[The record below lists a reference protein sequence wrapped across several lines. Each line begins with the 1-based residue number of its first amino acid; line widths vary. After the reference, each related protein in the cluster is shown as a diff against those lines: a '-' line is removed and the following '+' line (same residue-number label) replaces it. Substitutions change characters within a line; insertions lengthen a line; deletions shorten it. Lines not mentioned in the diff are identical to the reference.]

1 MTFAIGRRLTLGLAC
16 LALVSCS
23 QKDEPKPT
31 DPVNERPVSR
41 TDAASEPMLTPYLAV
56 LAETPT
62 DADGEAVDLSGLV
75 AALPDYVSL
84 TWDAQRFDETS
95 GATVFDGLQLAL
107 SGDTP
112 IGMRLDQARIWGLE
126 TDLLEAR
133 LGGQRLSETGPLFD
147 RLDGTGLS
155 YVGMAEG
162 FNAGLDWMLDLMV
175 DGTPPEVDVEVEE
188 FSFEAQRFVLTGAY
202 LRPWEYSALTSDHI
216 SAWTGEEVTD
226 LPDDLVYDFIHFGQ
240 QFVAGMRSLGYA
252 NAVVEQ
258 GTGKLSMRLPD
269 ETTQAEFH
277 IGLQGTSGVAG
288 LDVDRNV
295 SFDIRTLETTDMAE
309 IGPYTQEEAYRL
321 SSVDGLK
328 LDRLAGFI
336 ARSEL
341 PDMDQRDLISFGD
354 WAVQDYTLKLN
365 DATVA
370 TLKSG
375 QFDFSHFDWFIPT
388 EIDMAVDGLTIDFEE
403 ITGFGLALIDALAD
417 DPSLLEGEVDGA
429 DELAQ
434 FQTGLAKALE
444 LLPEHGL
451 DTITFSADTR
461 LSWSSETGAT
471 AFALNTDANDFGNG
485 AISLSL
491 TLPDYSQIQAAVES
505 DDMEA
510 AMSEAFETQ
519 FAFNGLRLFE
529 RDGGGYDKIFG
540 FAQAIGQE
548 YPDEGWGA
556 MLGAMEPADMRNY
569 IATMIRIGKT
579 EAEAEF
585 PPAGIWLE
593 EIASYFAEGGE
604 LEIKLAPP
612 QPINKTLIESY
623 DGEPE
628 PAEIVEIFGIS
639 VTHRK

>member
-84 TWDAQRFDETS
+84 TWDAQRFDEAS

-112 IGMRLDQARIWGLE
+112 IGMRLDQTRIWGLE

-226 LPDDLVYDFIHFGQ
+226 LPDDLIFDFIHIGQ